1 MTHIEIYTIG
11 GRKYKYEV
19 TNFRTGN
26 KVKHKKKYLGAVEPI
41 NRKLNKKGGRKAKLK
56 VRKLST
62 EESVFVKKSLR
73 HSGSY
78 VKDRARIIELS
89 SEGKTI
95 KQICEI
101 LKTDKKKVGRIIN
114 LFNEEGIKVF
124 ERKKNPGRPKRIT
137 QEERAKIISYLNTE
151 PSKLGL
157 HFNNWSRNKLAQF
170 AKQNN
175 IKISPSQ
182 IGRII
187 KKEEIKYKTKRS
199 KMYSTDKNFLKN
211 IRD

>member
-56 VRKLST
+56 VRKLS
-62 EESVFVKKSLR
+62 
-73 HSGSY
+73 
-78 VKDRARIIELS
+78 

-137 QEERAKIISYLNTE
+137 
-151 PSKLGL
+151 
-157 HFNNWSRNKLAQF
+157 
-170 AKQNN
+170 
-175 IKISPSQ
+175 
-182 IGRII
+182 
-187 KKEEIKYKTKRS
+187 
-199 KMYSTDKNFLKN
+199 
-211 IRD
+211 